1 MKNKSDRVDFLR
13 NTKLQTV
20 YKTTFNINKNSSRLK
35 VKGETS
41 TMITVNVG
49 QSFSNYNNFRQSRPQ
64 NKKNYQGL
72 RGYFTLITE
81 LIFQEDKT
89 ILNIYVP
96 NNSVK
101 MLEIELVES

>member
-1 MKNKSDRVDFLR
+1 MKNKSVRVDFLR

>member
-1 MKNKSDRVDFLR
+1 
-13 NTKLQTV
+13 
-20 YKTTFNINKNSSRLK
+20 
-35 VKGETS
+35 
-41 TMITVNVG
+41 MITANVE
-49 QSFSNYNNFRQSRPQ
+49 QTYSNYNNFRQSRPQ
-64 NKKNYQGL
+64 NKRNYQGL

-101 MLEIELVES
+101 MLEIELIKS